1 MLTFL
6 TVDNAQRIGVT
17 DMGITKI
24 YLFLKLVVEMTK
36 NSPWSF
42 GKVLFLIVSYD
53 QTLNYRPLGVL
64 TVNNLSRIVT
74 MHWATWCERAQFY
87 YIYFPDNSFLQN
99 VFSGLPITVSLL
111 FIIITVLAP
120 LSNANV
126 ELFSVALTNHVGH
139 VQSHKTRS
147 YDVF

>member
-74 MHWATWCERAQFY
+74 MHWAT
-87 YIYFPDNSFLQN
+87 
-99 VFSGLPITVSLL
+99 
-111 FIIITVLAP
+111 
-120 LSNANV
+120 
-126 ELFSVALTNHVGH
+126 
-139 VQSHKTRS
+139 
-147 YDVF
+147 